1 MRCNAGKALF
11 SQDIAAKQAAELRG
25 TELQDFLAQSAPKSA
40 SKKAGMPPSTT
51 SLHAMRLAGDEV
63 TFMRVQLHSSGL
75 LAGRDCWHP
84 LERVLEGTIA
94 AAKVHISIV
103 EARLDAIVHSCN
115 SGTPIH
121 PTGI

>member
-11 SQDIAAKQAAELRG
+11 LQDIAAKQATEHGVTELRDLS
-25 TELQDFLAQSAPKSA
+25 TQSAPKSA
-40 SKKAGMPPSTT
+40 FRKAGIPPSAT
-51 SLHAMRLAGDEV
+51 SLPAMRLAGDEV